1 MFLTTGDL
9 KERFKANLARSRQ
22 ICVATAW
29 ATEGPA
35 LDLLS
40 EAALRGIRVK
50 AIVGTFDN
58 ATHPD
63 ALERL
68 REIGKLRLVTDAL
81 EMFHPKVYI
90 FRCGAQSCAW
100 IGSANFTRSG
110 FARNEEVVFETTRI
124 DDALAWFKGR
134 WKKCGVLEPSAIDDY
149 RKRRRKQGVS
159 RELVRLVGRA
169 DAGATRRLALLQGA
183 DGWKAY
189 IAALKECDESWQDE
203 VLGWSVLGAEDS
215 YVATIEKACTVAR
228 KESWIGL
235 PPSDISMLLGLDDSD
250 GNWGL
255 LGSMAGAGTARTVF
269 MNSQESANKRIL
281 RRLRGAVDRVI
292 QADDATVAAAA
303 VSVLKEL
310 RPLTGFGPGVV
321 TRLLALARPERL
333 VSVNGGSCNGLSKL
347 FSPSKSTI
355 GEPEKYGR
363 LLEELYRLPWY
374 GGVPSPSRLSR
385 RERQLWNMR
394 AALID
399 SFVYEPTK

>member
-1 MFLTTGDL
+1 MFLTTSDL
-9 KERFKANLARSRQ
+9 RKRFEANLVRSRQ
-22 ICVATAW
+22 ISVATAW
-29 ATEGPA
+29 ATEEPV
-35 LDLLS
+35 LDLLC
-40 EAALRGIRVK
+40 EAALTRGVKVK
-50 AIVGTFDN
+50 AIVGTFGN

-68 REIGKLRLVTDAL
+68 REIGKLRLVTDAQ

-110 FARNEEVVFETTRI
+110 FARNEEVVFETRRV
-124 DDALAWFKGR
+124 DDALAWFKRR

-159 RELVRLVGRA
+159 RNLVRLVGGA
-169 DAGATRRLALLQGA
+169 DVGATKRLAFLQGA
-183 DGWKAY
+183 DRWKAY
-189 IAALKECDESWQDE
+189 IAALKECDESWRDE
-203 VLGWSVLGAEDS
+203 VLGWSVLGARDS
-215 YVATIEKACTVAR
+215 YVATIEKACPVAR

-235 PPSDISMLLGLDDSD
+235 PPNDISMLLGLDDSV

-255 LGSMAGAGTARTVF
+255 LGSMRGAGTVRNVF
-269 MNSQESANKRIL
+269 MKSQEPANERIL
-281 RRLRGAVDRVI
+281 RRLRGSVDRVI
-292 QADDATVAAAA
+292 QADDAKVADEA
-303 VSVLKEL
+303 VSVLQEL
-310 RPLTGFGPGVV
+310 GPLPGFGEGVV

-333 VSVNGGSCNGLSKL
+333 VSVNEGSCNGLSKL
-347 FSPSKSTI
+347 FRLSESTL
-355 GEPEKYGR
+355 GVPENYGR
-363 LLEELYRLPWY
+363 LLEKLYRLPWY
-374 GGVPSPSRLSR
+374 GDLPGPSR